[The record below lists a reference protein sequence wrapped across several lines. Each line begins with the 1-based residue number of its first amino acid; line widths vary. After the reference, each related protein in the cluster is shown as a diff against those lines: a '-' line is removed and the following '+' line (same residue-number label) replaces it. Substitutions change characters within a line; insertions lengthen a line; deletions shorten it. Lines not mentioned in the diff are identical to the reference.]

1 MIQRC
6 RRGRSLGAGLPLLLA
21 HALLQRVVVPIEAK
35 HTNYSSLGKKDEH
48 IPQFA
53 LDKKDNFP
61 PLALALGEE
70 AKTSSNGEP
79 RRRIEQNNG
88 DDDAQGDDDGY
99 NNNSNQNNNNARCS
113 KYLFNF
119 LEGTTDAD
127 DTCDGL
133 KNAYTAAGCSEDDE
147 SYNEAND
154 NDDYFVNFSAHKCCS
169 ALQKHYTEYCRSDYV
184 FSNLHLLFAM
194 IVLLLSECAKNI
206 IHRMKYINFI
216 PEAGICILVGALGGI
231 VAKLVPNSNIDD
243 LSFDSDLFMSV
254 LLPPIIFDA
263 ALSVSKTQFK
273 RRRTA
278 IACFA
283 ILGTMV
289 STAITG
295 AVVYYSSQYAE
306 ESLPA
311 LDSLVFGALI
321 SSIDPV
327 AILSILSS
335 LGLTQADTV
344 FILVLGE
351 SLLNDGVAVT
361 VFKTLVERFD
371 GKTNDGSTS
380 VSEVLGT
387 IADFVINMVGSVAV
401 ALICGILAW
410 IFFYLLKRTLSPAME
425 VGSVFIWAL
434 VPFYISE
441 ALNWSGI
448 VSLVVMGCFMDV
460 YIASPKENKG
470 GVSPGAASGFCN
482 ATDGFDEY
490 VNMDDR
496 SLANSIT
503 PLQGT
508 SRMRLSREAE
518 KHVRFFAHVT
528 AQLSESAIFAY
539 LGLFLF
545 SQKYDWDPA
554 LITIGIV
561 SCLAS
566 RGIMVMLMSQ
576 FILLIYKMR
585 GYSTKASR
593 RESVRGRDSPA
604 STLNGSTVTEDIYD
618 LQEQESMRDRETKY
632 MSKTAA
638 ALRNPKTQSVLWL
651 AGLRGAVSLSLVE
664 NIPLHNA
671 LTGEGCQ
678 YRPLIKGMTSASIIF
693 TTFVLGGASYFLL
706 PILGFGPDLKDDD
719 EAETGSTDIELSSRK
734 PQGLEGFQVSTPTD
748 KAHRHLKI
756 CTSELSAAEPLPPP
770 LF

>member
-1 MIQRC
+1 MV
-6 RRGRSLGAGLPLLLA
+6 LA
-21 HALLQRVVVPIEAK
+21 LVLVLVQRVMPIGA
-35 HTNYSSLGKKDEH
+35 TSSNHSKIILGKKDEY
-48 IPQFA
+48 IPLFA
-53 LDKKDNFP
+53 F
-61 PLALALGEE
+61 ALGES
-70 AKTSSNGEP
+70 ATSSNGKP
-79 RRRIEQNNG
+79 RRRVEQNND

-99 NNNSNQNNNNARCS
+99 NNNGNQNNNNARCS
-113 KYLFNF
+113 KYLFSF
-119 LEGTTDAD
+119 LEGTTDAE

-184 FSNLHLLFAM
+184 FSNFHLLFAM
-194 IVLLLSECAKNI
+194 IVLLLSECAKNV

-216 PEAGICILVGALGGI
+216 PEAGICILVGALGGM
-231 VAKLVPNSNIDD
+231 VAHLVPNSNIDD

-283 ILGTMV
+283 ILGTLV
-289 STAITG
+289 STAVSG
-295 AVVYYSSQYAE
+295 AVVFYSSQYAE

-351 SLLNDGVAVT
+351 SLLNDGIAVT
-361 VFKTLVERFD
+361 VFKTLVGRFD

-387 IADFVINMVGSVAV
+387 IADFVINMVGSVSI

-425 VGSVFIWAL
+425 VGSVFLWAL
-434 VPFYISE
+434 VPFYVSE

-460 YIASPKENKG
+460 YIASPKEHKG
-470 GVSPGAASGFCN
+470 GVPPGAAAGLCN

-503 PLQGT
+503 PLRGT
-508 SRMRLSREAE
+508 SRMRLSPEAE

-528 AQLSESAIFAY
+528 ARLSESAIFAY

-566 RGIMVMLMSQ
+566 RAIMVMLMSQ

-585 GYSTKASR
+585 GYSTKATETEPARS
-593 RESVRGRDSPA
+593 GKDSPG
-604 STLNGSTVTEDIYD
+604 STLDGSTTTEDIYN
-618 LQEQESMRDRETKY
+618 LQEQELMRDRETKY

-664 NIPLHNA
+664 NIPLYNA

-719 EAETGSTDIELSSRK
+719 EAETGSSDIELSSRK
-734 PQGLEGFQVSTPTD
+734 LKGLEGFQVNTST
-748 KAHRHLKI
+748 KAHRDIKP
-756 CTSELSAAEPLPPP
+756 CASELSAEPFTPPCYTP
-770 LF
+770 FF

>member
-1 MIQRC
+1 MIQRW
-6 RRGRSLGAGLPLLLA
+6 RQGRSFGAGPPLLL
-21 HALLQRVVVPIEAK
+21 LLVLVQAREPIEAK
-35 HTNYSSLGKKDEH
+35 ASTNHSSSLG
-48 IPQFA
+48 
-53 LDKKDNFP
+53 KKDNFP
-61 PLALALGEE
+61 PLAFALRAGE
-70 AKTSSNGEP
+70 AATASNENA
-79 RRRIEQNNG
+79 RRRLEQNNG

-99 NNNSNQNNNNARCS
+99 SSNNANNNNGRCS
-113 KYLFNF
+113 KYLFSF

-194 IVLLLSECAKNI
+194 IVLLMSECAKNV
-206 IHRMKYINFI
+206 IHRMKYMNFI
-216 PEAGICILVGALGGI
+216 PEAGICILVGALGGM
-231 VAKLVPNSNIDD
+231 VANLVPNSNIDD

-283 ILGTMV
+283 ILGTLV
-289 STAITG
+289 STAVTG
-295 AVVYYSSQYAE
+295 AVVFYSSQYAE

-321 SSIDPV
+321 SSIDPI

-344 FILVLGE
+344 YILVLGE
-351 SLLNDGVAVT
+351 SLLNDGIAVT
-361 VFKTLVERFD
+361 VFKTLVARFD
-371 GKTNDGSTS
+371 GKANDGSTS
-380 VSEVLGT
+380 VSEVLGI
-387 IADFVINMVGSVAV
+387 IADFIINMVGSVAV
-401 ALICGILAW
+401 ALMCGILAW
-410 IFFYLLKRTLSPAME
+410 VFFYLLKRTLSPAME

-434 VPFYISE
+434 VPFYVSE

-460 YIASPKENKG
+460 YIASPKEYKG
-470 GVSPGAASGFCN
+470 GIRPGAAAGFCN
-482 ATDGFDEY
+482 ATDGFGGY
-490 VNMDDR
+490 VDMDDR

-503 PLQGT
+503 PLTGT
-508 SRMRLSREAE
+508 SRMRLSLEAE

-554 LITIGIV
+554 LITIGIL

-566 RGIMVMLMSQ
+566 RGIMVMFMSQ

-585 GYSTKASR
+585 GYSTKATKT
-593 RESVRGRDSPA
+593 ETGRSGKDSPA
-604 STLNGSTVTEDIYD
+604 STIDGSTTTEDIYN
-618 LQEQESMRDRETKY
+618 LQEKELMRDRETKY

-664 NIPLHNA
+664 NIPMYNA

-678 YRPLIKGMTSASIIF
+678 YKPLIKGMTSASIIF
-693 TTFVLGGASYFLL
+693 TTFVLAGASYFLL

-719 EAETGSTDIELSSRK
+719 EAETESSAIELSSRK
-734 PQGLEGFQVSTPTD
+734 PQGLEGFQVNTPS
-748 KAHRHLKI
+748 KAHRNIKL
-756 CTSELSAAEPLPPP
+756 CASELSAEPLPI
-770 LF
+770 F